1 MKEKYIIYIG
11 SGYVW
16 AVNLKTGVHDWM
28 LDEKVFPEK
37 VEQQIQLFLKKYP
50 KARIIELEPNL
61 IPDLFNKVVKLT
73 KENKRLKERLKTTR

>member
-1 MKEKYIIYIG
+1 MREKHIIYIG

-16 AVNLKTGVHDWM
+16 AVNLKTGIHDWM

-61 IPDLFNKVVKLT
+61 IPNLFNKVVKLT
-73 KENKRLKERLKTTR
+73 KENKKLKEKLK

>member
-11 SGYVW
+11 GGYVW
-16 AVNLKTGVHDWM
+16 AVNLKTGIHDWM

-50 KARIIELEPNL
+50 KAQIIELEPNL
-61 IPDLFNKVVKLT
+61 IPNLFNKVVKLT

>member
-50 KARIIELEPNL
+50 KAQIIELEPNL
-61 IPDLFNKVVKLT
+61 IPNLFNKVVKLT